1 MLFRSLSRTVAETFR
16 RLRIKR
22 LMLITPDAHD
32 LYAGVGFVSFPDP
45 EKLMV
50 LGPAD
55 H

>member
-1 MLFRSLSRTVAETFR
+1 
-16 RLRIKR
+16 
-22 LMLITPDAHD
+22 MLITPDAHD
-32 LYAGVGFVSFPDP
+32 LYAEVGFVPFPDP